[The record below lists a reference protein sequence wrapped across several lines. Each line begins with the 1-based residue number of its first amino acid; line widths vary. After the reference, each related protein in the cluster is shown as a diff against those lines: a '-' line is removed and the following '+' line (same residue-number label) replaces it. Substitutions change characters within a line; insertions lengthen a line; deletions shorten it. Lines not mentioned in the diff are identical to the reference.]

1 MCEGPSDW
9 KDILDSFYF
18 PLHHQLRMLM
28 AYKSSYKTGLGAKSG
43 LLSVFVNKV
52 LLDTANPLVYVQ
64 LLSTKMAQWNG
75 SYRDLL
81 AQKA

>member
-1 MCEGPSDW
+1 M
-9 KDILDSFYF
+9 
-18 PLHHQLRMLM
+18 
-28 AYKSSYKTGLGAKSG
+28 
-43 LLSVFVNKV
+43 FVNKV

-64 LLSTKMAQWNG
+64 LLSTMIAKWNG